1 MKTVTATNLDQ
12 GEIME
17 KYKEGD
23 VLQIGNQPAKVCKT
37 CMSKILPGE
46 EYVPVL
52 CNCCDT
58 LAYHHDKCLK
68 EKMTKDEGKTSPVKV
83 TKVDMTTPA
92 GVTAAAKVMGVDLG
106 NL

>member
-1 MKTVTATNLDQ
+1 
-12 GEIME
+12 ME

-23 VLQIGNQPAKVCKT
+23 VLQIENQPAKVCKT
-37 CMSKILPGE
+37 CMSKILPDE

>member
-23 VLQIGNQPAKVCKT
+23 VLQIENQPAKVCKT